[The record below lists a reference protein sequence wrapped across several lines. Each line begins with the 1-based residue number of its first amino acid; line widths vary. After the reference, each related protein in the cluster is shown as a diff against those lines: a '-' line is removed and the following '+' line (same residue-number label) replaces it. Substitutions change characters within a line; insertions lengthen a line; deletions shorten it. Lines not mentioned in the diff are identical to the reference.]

1 MKYRVK
7 LRPQDLPARVEE
19 LSGTAVSSANMRCTY
34 HHCCY
39 VRRKVVSLGCDCS
52 ICCITK
58 LSTIYLTVKSLGYT
72 RKVENATSKVLVSL
86 RNLRTQPR
94 GWDGQHRRD
103 QIAKR

>member
-1 MKYRVK
+1 MK

-19 LSGTAVSSANMRCTY
+19 LSGTEFP
-34 HHCCY
+34 
-39 VRRKVVSLGCDCS
+39 LLCDVHTTTVAMYAES
-52 ICCITK
+52 RVTRLRLLHMLHTK